1 MEETFD
7 YIVVGAGA
15 AGAAIANRLSERP
28 DIRVLLIEAGGKP
41 NNFWHKVPIGIGKL
55 QFDEAVWRYHTEPEP
70 ELKGRA
76 LEWVHGRVLGGST
89 TVNGML
95 FARGEPRR
103 YDEWRDAGCPGWGYA
118 DVLPYFMRLEDCPF
132 GDPAVRGRGGPNPI
146 TELEVDDPISEAF
159 VAACREAGLPMNADY
174 NDGSGNAGVCRQQMT
189 TRRGARFG
197 TFRSYIL
204 PAQGRANLTVR
215 SDTPVDRVTVSGNRA
230 TGIAF
235 TAAGQAR
242 SAVARREV
250 ILAGGTY
257 HSPHLLELSGIGNGD
272 ILRRHGVAVVK
283 HLPGVGENL
292 RDHLHPRVTFETN
305 QPITVNDLLRSR
317 WRGGR
322 EMLRYL
328 VFRRGLFTS
337 NTFKVMAYAR
347 SSAAAPYPDIRVQ
360 CPLVSGSQRNSQKG
374 LDPFSGFHLGSYF
387 FYPASRGYVHLV
399 SPDPRA
405 MPAMRANYLTDA
417 GDLAKSVQAVKLA
430 REISRQPAFQPVIVR
445 ETRPGPEVIS
455 DEAIKD
461 YIFETGQTSWHP
473 IGTCRMGTDKDA
485 VVDPQLRVHG
495 IAHLR
500 VADASVMPFHTTSN
514 TNAPSIMIGEKA
526 ADLILQD
533 AG

>member
-7 YIVVGAGA
+7 FIVVGAGA
-15 AGAAIANRLSERP
+15 AGSAIANRLSERP

-41 NNFWHKVPIGIGKL
+41 NHFWHKVPIGIGKL
-55 QFDEAVWRYHTEPEP
+55 QVDDAVWRYHTEPEP
-70 ELKGRA
+70 ELNGRA

-118 DVLPYFMRLEDCPF
+118 DVLPYFKRLEDCPF

-174 NDGSGNAGVCRQQMT
+174 NDRSGNGGVCRQQLT

-204 PAQGRANLTVR
+204 PARGRANLTVR
-215 SDTPVDRVTVSGNRA
+215 ADTPVDRVMVSGNRA

-235 TAAGQAR
+235 MAEGQEQ

-328 VFRRGLFTS
+328 VLRRGLFTS

-347 SSAAAPYPDIRVQ
+347 SSAAAPYPDIRIQ
-360 CPLVSGSQRNSQKG
+360 CPLVSGSLRNSEKG

-387 FYPASRGYVHLV
+387 FYPASRGYVHLS
-399 SPDPRA
+399 SPDSRA
-405 MPAMRANYLTDA
+405 MPAMRANYLTEA

-430 REISRQPAFQPVIVR
+430 REISCQPAFQQVIVR
-445 ETRPGPEVIS
+445 ETRPGPDVVT
-455 DEAIKD
+455 DAAIKD
-461 YIFETGQTSWHP
+461 FIFETGQTSWHP
-473 IGTCRMGTDKDA
+473 IGTCRMGADKDA

-514 TNAPSIMIGEKA
+514 TNAPSIMIGENA

-533 AG
+533 VG